1 MSVSEPNHEQPEESQ
16 TFLSNILPRKAS
28 PPPAPPPPPGPSA
41 SPLGL
46 ISLAITTFAF
56 GLYHAGAGYTNAHP
70 TYTHHQLTICYRSPD
85 SNPLNT
91 PSEIFGLAVFY
102 GGAAQFLAGVME
114 FRLTNTYAS
123 TVHCS
128 YGAYWLAYSMLLLPS
143 TGIDSYRADI
153 KDIATAEGIFFLLWC
168 LLSAVFLLA
177 GLRTSLAMLATLA
190 IWSFSL
196 FLLSVAR
203 FIAAQHTSAAQS
215 VNKAGGVFAVFAA
228 AAAFYVGAAALM
240 GTTNTSVKL
249 LVGDLSAKARKSQK
263 STV

>member
-28 PPPAPPPPPGPSA
+28 PPPAPPPGPSS

-46 ISLAITTFAF
+46 ISLSITTFAF
-56 GLYHAGAGYTNAHP
+56 GLYHAGAG
-70 TYTHHQLTICYRSPD
+70 SPD

-143 TGIDSYRADI
+143 TGIDTYRADI

-177 GLRTSLAMLATLA
+177 GLRTSLALLATLA

-203 FIAAQHTSAAQS
+203 FIAAHHTSAAQS

-249 LVGDLSAKARKSQK
+249 PVGDLSAKASSDRKSQK